1 MPLQFVPFEKGSWK
15 RRVLYRMLVVLL
27 LCLSFTS
34 GIVALR
40 ATIGAH
46 GAPADTLVPFQ
57 GTLPTGLAQS
67 KRDGPTNPQQNI
79 SLTISLKLRNSDA
92 LQAYVQDIS
101 NQKSVNFHRYLTQAQ
116 FIGAFAPTQATYSA
130 FTSYL
135 QNDGLTITNTYK
147 HRMVIGFSGTVALA
161 EQVFHVSINNYTSAT
176 GEAFYS
182 NNTDPLVPSSLVG
195 NIVSITG
202 LNNAIHLHHAAIN
215 GGKAVT
221 HTTQTVT
228 ATNPATSCPGTG
240 SNYYTPAQYA
250 KGYNFNGLYNAGYH
264 GEGQTVALFELDTF
278 QMSDINAYEAC
289 FGQSLAS
296 VTTIVASGTPPT
308 DDGVAEVE
316 FDAEVVLGIAPKL
329 GQLRIYEAGNDF
341 TDVNNE
347 WARIIQD
354 APPVVSDSWGNCE
367 AEIGTTEIQ
376 AESTYLLAALVQGQ
390 SIFVASS
397 DTGSSGCYSNQD
409 QNENLLNAEDP
420 ATQKYVTGVGGTTAT
435 LGSDGTYVS
444 ETTWN
449 NQPNNSQN
457 PIGGATGGGIST
469 VWTMPSWQSAPGVVN
484 SYTSGVPCSAPQGSV
499 CRETPDVSLSSDP
512 YKGYLLY
519 CTSRSSNFC
528 TSNPPWEVIGG
539 TSGATP
545 SWAAFMAL
553 TNEESVATGGFNI
566 GFVNPLLYQIASNSS
581 EYANDF
587 HDITTG
593 NNDYNALQGGK
604 YPATA
609 DYDIATGLGSLNA
622 ANLASDLVT
631 LSHNA
636 TGLRASPA
644 SNKWYFAEGSVGDG
658 FQEYL
663 TLQNP
668 STTQTSNISIQY
680 LEELSPPRTVTLTY
694 TVSPS
699 SRYTIDVDKA
709 VNSCVTCPHISLA
722 AIVTVTSGPNI
733 VAERPMYFNLNGV
746 QSGTDVLGANNP
758 GTAYYFAEGD
768 SRQAGSANYSTYITM
783 LNPSTTNTA
792 NVTITY
798 YTGSCGGSHP
808 ACPTQA
814 IALGPLQRGTA
825 SPAFL
830 SPPLHAKVAISVT
843 ANNPIVVER
852 PMYFKDNIPG
862 AGGATTGAASQV
874 GATTPGTD
882 WLFAEG
888 YTGLDFQEYF
898 ELANFGNST
907 ANVTIKLEYT
917 NGSTQRVTVAVPA
930 LQQIPF
936 DVNAVF
942 SHPIGVCTPSPC
954 RTTTSVSAEITSD
967 NAIVAD
973 RLMYFHYGTS
983 HFSGATDVVGESGPA
998 SHNVYA
1004 FAEGYTG
1011 GLFSEWVT
1019 LQNPTNTAE
1028 QVAITFFAD
1037 TFIIQQQADLPA
1049 HSRTTFSVNNIIN
1062 PVIADYPPPPGGSSH
1077 SVSMTVQALNNGS
1090 VIVVERPMYFGYGSD
1105 QGGTDV
1111 IGFTGNQCGDC

>member
-15 RRVLYRMLVVLL
+15 RRMLYRVLVVLL

-34 GIVALR
+34 GLVALH

-46 GAPADTLVPFQ
+46 GAPADTLVTLP

-67 KRDGPTNPQQNI
+67 KLDGPTNPQQNI
-79 SLTISLKLRNSDA
+79 SLTISLKLRNENA

-101 NQKSVNFHRYLTQAQ
+101 NRKSVNFHRYLTQAQ

-147 HRMVIGFSGTVALA
+147 HRMLIGFSGTVALV
-161 EQVFHVSINNYTSAT
+161 EQVFHVTINNYTAAK

-182 NNTDPLVPSSLVG
+182 NTADPLVPSSLVG

-202 LNNAIHLHHAAIN
+202 LNNAVHLHHAAIN
-215 GGKAVT
+215 GGKAA
-221 HTTQTVT
+221 TQTAQT
-228 ATNPATSCPGTG
+228 ATTTNAATSCPGTG

-250 KGYNFNGLYNAGYH
+250 KGYNFNGMYSAGYH

-278 QMSDINAYEAC
+278 QMSDISAYEAC
-289 FGQSLAS
+289 YGQSRAS
-296 VTTIVASGTPPT
+296 ITTIVSSGTPPT
-308 DDGVAEVE
+308 DSGVAEVE
-316 FDAEVVLGIAPKL
+316 FDAEVVLGLAPKL
-329 GQLRIYEAGNDF
+329 GQVRVYEAGNDF
-341 TDVNNE
+341 TDINNQ
-347 WARIIQD
+347 WARIVQD
-354 APPVVSDSWGNCE
+354 APPIVSDSWGNCE
-367 AEIGTTEIQ
+367 ADIGPTEIQ
-376 AESTYLLAALVQGQ
+376 AESNYFLAALVQGQ

-397 DTGSSGCYSNQD
+397 DAGSSSCYFNQD
-409 QNENLLNAEDP
+409 QYSNLLNAEDP

-444 ETTWN
+444 EATWN
-449 NQPNNSQN
+449 NQPTYSQN
-457 PIGGATGGGIST
+457 PVGGASGGGIST
-469 VWTMPSWQSAPGVVN
+469 AWTMPSWQSAPGVVN
-484 SYTSGVPCSAPQGSV
+484 YYSSGTLCNAPSGQL
-499 CRETPDVSLSSDP
+499 CRETPDVSLSADP
-512 YKGYLLY
+512 NKGYLLY
-519 CTSRSSNFC
+519 CTSQASSFC

-539 TSGATP
+539 TSGSTP

-553 TNEESVATGGFNI
+553 TNEESIATGGFNI
-566 GFVNPLLYQIASNSS
+566 GFINPLLYQIASNST

-587 HDITTG
+587 HDITGG

-604 YPATA
+604 FPATA
-609 DYDIATGLGSLNA
+609 GYDLATGLGTLNA
-622 ANLASDLVT
+622 ANLATDLVS
-631 LSHNA
+631 LSHAA

-644 SNKWYFAEGSVGDG
+644 SNKWYFAEGSVGGG

-668 STTQTSNISIQY
+668 STTQTADVSVQY
-680 LEELSPPRTVTLTY
+680 LEELSPPRTVTANY

-699 SRYTIDVDKA
+699 SRYTINVDGA
-709 VNSCVTCPHISLA
+709 VSSCVSCPHISLA
-722 AIVTVTSGPNI
+722 AIVSVTSGPNI

-746 QSGTDVLGANNP
+746 QSGTDVLGATNP
-758 GTAYYFAEGD
+758 GTAYYFAEGN
-768 SRQAGSANYSTYITM
+768 STQAGSANYSTYITM
-783 LNPSTTNTA
+783 LNPSTTTTA

-798 YTGSCGGSHP
+798 YTGTCGGSNP

-814 IALGPLQRGTA
+814 ITLGPLQRGTA

-830 SPPLHAKVAISVT
+830 SPPLHAKVAISVI
-843 ANNPIVVER
+843 ANNPVVVER
-852 PMYFKDNIPG
+852 PMYFTDNIPN
-862 AGGATTGAASQV
+862 AGGTITGAASQV

-888 YTGLDFQEYF
+888 YTGADFQEYF
-898 ELANFGNST
+898 ELANFGAST
-907 ANVTIKLEYT
+907 ATVTVKLEYT
-917 NGSTQRVTVAVPA
+917 NGSTQTVIVSVPA

-936 DVNAVF
+936 DVNAAF
-942 SHPIGVCTPSPC
+942 SHPTGTCTPSPC
-954 RTTTSVSAEITSD
+954 STTTSVSAEITSN

-973 RLMYFHYGTS
+973 RLMYFHYGPT

-998 SHNVYA
+998 SHSVFA

-1011 GLFSEWVT
+1011 GLFQEYVT

-1028 QVAITFFAD
+1028 EVAITFFAD
-1037 TFIIQQQADLPA
+1037 TFVIQQQANLPA
-1049 HSRTTFSVNNIIN
+1049 HSRSTFSVNSIIN
-1062 PVIADYPPPPGGSSH
+1062 PVVNGYPPPPGGSSQ
-1077 SVSMTVQALNNGS
+1077 SVSMTVQALNGGS
-1090 VIVVERPMYFGYGSD
+1090 VIVAERPMYFGYYSD

-1111 IGFTGNQCGDC
+1111 IGFTG